1 MYRVKLALVVNPK
14 SGTGRGSQEL
24 AERLASPGHDV
35 ETFEIGDATSAAASG
50 ADRVVVAGGDGSIG
64 TVFAACAE
72 EQAPLAILPAG
83 TANDFARAI
92 GVPADFDAA
101 MAVAQDADARHRT
114 VWGATLDGHP
124 FVNVASIGLAVN
136 AAREAA
142 PFKSKLGPVAYA
154 LGAAIA
160 GAKGKQVHCR
170 VSVDGEQVYE
180 GDVWQALV
188 AASGSF
194 GGIVQLPDS
203 DPETAEMELFVVESR
218 SRLTLIRR
226 VWGMRSGGGRGGL
239 RLFQGH
245 SIRVDV
251 EPDLLW
257 NVDGEVLDLGDVTAD
272 PLGPVEIFLPPEPV
286 KLRDRLRRR

>member
-1 MYRVKLALVVNPK
+1 MCRVKLALVVNPK
-14 SGTGRGSQEL
+14 SGAGRGADEL
-24 AERLASPGHDV
+24 AERLAAPGHEVSTFTLDDV
-35 ETFEIGDATSAAASG
+35 DDAATSG

-64 TVFAACAE
+64 PVFAGCAE
-72 EQAPLAILPAG
+72 HGASLAILPAG

-101 MAVAQDADARHRT
+101 VDVATDAGARHTT

-154 LGAAIA
+154 IGAVIA
-160 GAKGKQVHCR
+160 GAKGKEVHCR

-203 DPETAEMELFVVESR
+203 DPGTKEMELFVVESR
-218 SRLTLIRR
+218 SKLTVIRR
-226 VWGMRSGGGRGGL
+226 VWGMRRGGN
-239 RLFQGH
+239 RGGTRFFQGH
-245 SIRVDV
+245 RIRIDV

-257 NVDGEVLDLGDVTAD
+257 NVDGEILDLGDVTAE
-272 PLGPVEIFLPPEPV
+272 PLGPVEIYLPPATPERP
-286 KLRDRLRRR
+286 RWRRR

>member
-1 MYRVKLALVVNPK
+1 MQGVRIALVVNPN
-14 SGTGRGSQEL
+14 SGAGQGSDDLAARLRGPGR
-24 AERLASPGHDV
+24 DV
-35 ETFEIGDATSAAASG
+35 EVFTIDDVDEAAASG

-64 TVFAACAE
+64 CVFAACA
-72 EQAPLAILPAG
+72 AVGASLAILPAG

-92 GVPADFDAA
+92 GVPADFEQAIE
-101 MAVAQDADARHRT
+101 VAIDPDARHRT

-154 LGAAIA
+154 LGAVIA

-194 GGIVQLPDS
+194 GGVVQLPDS

-226 VWGMRSGGGRGGL
+226 VWGMRSSGGRGGT
-239 RLFQGH
+239 RFFQGH

-251 EPDLLW
+251 DPDLLW
-257 NVDGEVLDLGDVTAD
+257 NVDGEILDLGDVTAE
-272 PLGPVEIFLPPEPV
+272 PMGPVEIYLPSEQPAPA
-286 KLRDRLRRR
+286 RLWGRR

>member
-1 MYRVKLALVVNPK
+1 MSAQSPINVVGGGAWGTALAN
-14 SGTGRGSQEL
+14 
-24 AERLASPGHDV
+24 
-35 ETFEIGDATSAAASG
+35 AAAG
-50 ADRVVVAGGDGSIG
+50 AGHPVTLWLRDKD
-64 TVFAACAE
+64 
-72 EQAPLAILPAG
+72 P
-83 TANDFARAI
+83 
-92 GVPADFDAA
+92 
-101 MAVAQDADARHRT
+101 DARRLRRLQVEAQMLWHE
-114 VWGATLDGHP
+114 HP
-124 FVNVASIGLAVN
+124 VN

>member
-1 MYRVKLALVVNPK
+1 VNLALVVNPK
-14 SGTGRGSQEL
+14 SGAGRGSDEL
-24 AERLASPGHDV
+24 AERLGAPGHDV
-35 ETFEIGDATSAAASG
+35 QTFAIDEAEAAASSG
-50 ADRVVVAGGDGSIG
+50 ADRVVVAGGAGSIG
-64 TVFAACAE
+64 TVFAACAAAK
-72 EQAPLAILPAG
+72 APLAILPAG

-101 MAVAQDADARHRT
+101 MDVARDPDAPHRT

-154 LGAAIA
+154 IGAVIA
-160 GAKGKQVHCR
+160 GAKGKEVHCR

-188 AASGSF
+188 SASGSF

-203 DPETAEMELFVVESR
+203 DPDTAEMELFVVESR
-218 SRLTLIRR
+218 SKLTVIRR
-226 VWGMRSGGGRGGL
+226 VWGMRRGGN
-239 RLFQGH
+239 RGGTRFFQGH
-245 SIRVDV
+245 TIRVDV
-251 EPDLLW
+251 DPDLLW
-257 NVDGEVLDLGDVTAD
+257 NVDGEILDLGDVTAE
-272 PLGPVEIFLPPEPV
+272 PLGPVEIHLPPDTPAPS
-286 KLRDRLRRR
+286 RPWRRR